1 MITSVLVVASIVTIF
16 GFGPVTGRSLALH
29 DKMTIATIGLGAIA
43 VLMYV
48 FGVVPG
54 HRQLR
59 AFTSPVVA
67 WPVMMAGIATLLTA

>member
-43 VLMYV
+43 GLLHV

-67 WPVMMAGIATLLTA
+67 WPVMLAGIATLLTS

>member
-29 DKMTIATIGLGAIA
+29 DKMTIATIGLGAIT

-48 FGVVPG
+48 FGVVLG

>member
-1 MITSVLVVASIVTIF
+1 MITSILVVASIVIIF

-43 VLMYV
+43 GLLHV

-67 WPVMMAGIATLLTA
+67 WPVMLAGIATLLTS